1 MLRAQGTAINIK
13 RKNAGF
19 RWLLAYGNLH
29 FAFSFTAPLL
39 YRNIATAIAQIIPYP
54 AKLHLSG
61 ICPKAKK
68 PSIVENIIC
77 E

>member
-19 RWLLAYGNLH
+19 RWLSAYGNLH

-39 YRNIATAIAQIIPYP
+39 YRNIATAIAQIAPLIRN
-54 AKLHLSG
+54 L
-61 ICPKAKK
+61 PKGEETEYRGKYYLR
-68 PSIVENIIC
+68 VIID
-77 E
+77 